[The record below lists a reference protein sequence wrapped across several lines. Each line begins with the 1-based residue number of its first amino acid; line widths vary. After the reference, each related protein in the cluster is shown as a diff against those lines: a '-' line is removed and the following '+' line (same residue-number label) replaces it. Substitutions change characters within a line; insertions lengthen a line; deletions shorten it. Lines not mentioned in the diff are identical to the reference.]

1 MTKKPTYEELERQIQ
16 ELKQTESERKLAQ
29 EALKKRIVA
38 LTMPLDDA
46 ERINFEDLFNIN
58 DIQRLQDEFAR
69 ATGVAS
75 IITHTDGKPIT
86 QPSNFCRLCNDIIRK
101 TDKGL
106 TNCYK
111 SDAVIGRLSPTG
123 PVIKQCKSSGLWD
136 AGAGISVD
144 GQHIANWLIGQ
155 VRDATQTEDSMSV
168 YAREIGVDESTM
180 VEAFREVPSMSHDR
194 FEQIARVLFTLAN
207 QLSSTAYQNVQQ
219 ARFITES
226 KHAEQIIKTLFAI
239 SNAVNTAKKMKDL
252 YRSIHD
258 SLDSIID
265 VTNFFIAIVDSKER
279 TLNFPYYVDTEDEDF
294 SPITNFDANDSL
306 TGLVVSQKRPILLK
320 KKELEDRASQNGVWG
335 PLPLI
340 WMGVPLTIKD
350 EVIGVVAVQSYL
362 DTNLYNKKDLQILS
376 AVSDQM
382 AIAIERKRME
392 ESLQDSEQFM
402 VSVFESI
409 QDGICVLNPDLS
421 IRHVNGV
428 MKKWYSESLP
438 LEGRKCFVCYRNSN
452 KSCDPCPS
460 LRCLESGKTETNVVS
475 GRPNAEIEW
484 IEVHSYPVRHAETG
498 ETTGIVEFLRD
509 ITKRKHNEEALI
521 KKDKELESKANRL
534 EEMNISLNV
543 LLDKRNEDKIT
554 LQEQVVS
561 NVKKLAFPYVEKLK
575 KSNLNNE
582 QKIYTEL
589 IESSLDEI
597 ISPFSH
603 QLSSSLIGLTSAEI
617 KIADLVRR
625 GKTTKEIAAFV
636 NLSPKTIERHR
647 ENIRK
652 KINIKNKKINLQSY
666 LSSLL

>member
-1 MTKKPTYEELERQIQ
+1 MTKKPTYEELEQRIQ
-16 ELKQTESERKLAQ
+16 ELEQAESERKLAQ
-29 EALKKRIVA
+29 EALKKRIVT

-58 DIQRLQDEFAR
+58 DIQRLQDEFAH

-86 QPSNFCRLCNDIIRK
+86 QPSNFCRLCSDIIRK

-106 TNCYK
+106 ANCYK

-123 PVIKQCKSSGLWD
+123 PIIKQCKSSGLWD

-168 YAREIGVDESTM
+168 YAREIGADESTM
-180 VEAFREVPSMSHDR
+180 VEAFREVPLMSHDR

-207 QLSSTAYQNVQQ
+207 QLSSSAYQNVQQ
-219 ARFITES
+219 ARFITER

-239 SNAVNTAKKMKDL
+239 SNAVHTAQKMKDL
-252 YRSIHD
+252 YRSIHN
-258 SLDSIID
+258 SLSSIID
-265 VTNFFIAIVDSKER
+265 TTNFFIVIVDSKER

-306 TGLVVSQKRPILLK
+306 TGLVVSQKKPILLK
-320 KKELEDRASQNGVWG
+320 KKELEDRAGQNGVWG

-340 WMGVPLTIKD
+340 WMGIPLTIKD

-362 DTNLYNKKDLQILS
+362 DTNLYNKKDLQVLS

-382 AIAIERKRME
+382 AIVIERKR
-392 ESLQDSEQFM
+392 
-402 VSVFESI
+402 
-409 QDGICVLNPDLS
+409 
-421 IRHVNGV
+421 
-428 MKKWYSESLP
+428 
-438 LEGRKCFVCYRNSN
+438 
-452 KSCDPCPS
+452 
-460 LRCLESGKTETNVVS
+460 
-475 GRPNAEIEW
+475 A
-484 IEVHSYPVRHAETG
+484 
-498 ETTGIVEFLRD
+498 
-509 ITKRKHNEEALI
+509 EEALI
-521 KKDKELESKANRL
+521 KKDKELESRANKL
-534 EEMNISLNV
+534 EEMNTALNV

-554 LQEQVVS
+554 LQEQVVT
-561 NVKKLAFPYVEKLK
+561 NVKKLAFPYVEKLR

-582 QKIYTEL
+582 QKIYAEL

-597 ISPFSH
+597 MSPFSH
-603 QLSSSLIGLTSAEI
+603 QLSSPLIGLTSTEI
-617 KIADLVRR
+617 KIADLVKR
-625 GKTTKEIAAFV
+625 GKTTKEIAAFA

-666 LSSLL
+666 LSSLQ

>member
-1 MTKKPTYEELERQIQ
+1 MTKKPTYEELEQRIQ
-16 ELKQTESERKLAQ
+16 ELEQAESERKLAQ
-29 EALKKRIVA
+29 EALKKRIVT

-58 DIQRLQDEFAR
+58 DIQRLQDEFAH

-86 QPSNFCRLCNDIIRK
+86 QPSNFCRLCSDIIRK

-106 TNCYK
+106 ANCYK

-123 PVIKQCKSSGLWD
+123 PIIKQCKSSGLWD

-168 YAREIGVDESTM
+168 YAREIGADESTM
-180 VEAFREVPSMSHDR
+180 VEAFREVPLMSHDR

-207 QLSSTAYQNVQQ
+207 QLSSSAYQNVQQ
-219 ARFITES
+219 ARFITER
-226 KHAEQIIKTLFAI
+226 KHVEQIIKTLFAI
-239 SNAVNTAKKMKDL
+239 SNAVHTAQKMKDL
-252 YRSIHD
+252 YRSIHN
-258 SLDSIID
+258 SLSSIID
-265 VTNFFIAIVDSKER
+265 TTNFFIVIVDSKER

-306 TGLVVSQKRPILLK
+306 TGLVVSQKKPILLK
-320 KKELEDRASQNGVWG
+320 KKELEDRAGQNGVWG

-362 DTNLYNKKDLQILS
+362 DTNLYNKKDLQVLS

-382 AIAIERKRME
+382 AIVIERKR
-392 ESLQDSEQFM
+392 
-402 VSVFESI
+402 
-409 QDGICVLNPDLS
+409 
-421 IRHVNGV
+421 
-428 MKKWYSESLP
+428 
-438 LEGRKCFVCYRNSN
+438 
-452 KSCDPCPS
+452 
-460 LRCLESGKTETNVVS
+460 
-475 GRPNAEIEW
+475 A
-484 IEVHSYPVRHAETG
+484 
-498 ETTGIVEFLRD
+498 
-509 ITKRKHNEEALI
+509 EEALI
-521 KKDKELESKANRL
+521 KKDKELESRANKL
-534 EEMNISLNV
+534 EEMNTALNV

-554 LQEQVVS
+554 LQEQVVT
-561 NVKKLAFPYVEKLK
+561 NVKKLAFPYVEKLR

-582 QKIYTEL
+582 QKIYAEL

-597 ISPFSH
+597 MSPFSH
-603 QLSSSLIGLTSAEI
+603 QLSSPLIGLTSTEI
-617 KIADLVRR
+617 KIADLVKR
-625 GKTTKEIAAFV
+625 GKTTKEIAAFA

-666 LSSLL
+666 LSSLQ

>member
-1 MTKKPTYEELERQIQ
+1 MTKKPTYEELERRIQ
-16 ELKQTESERKLAQ
+16 EIEQAEPERKLAQ
-29 EALKKRIVA
+29 EALKKRIA
-38 LTMPLDDA
+38 TLTMPLDDA

-58 DIQRLQDEFAR
+58 DIQHLQDEFAH

-86 QPSNFCRLCNDIIRK
+86 QPSNFCRLCNDIIRN

-106 TNCYK
+106 ANCYK
-111 SDAVIGRLSPTG
+111 SDAVIGRLSSTG
-123 PVIKQCKSSGLWD
+123 PIIKQCKSSGLWD

-155 VRDATQTEDSMSV
+155 VRDVTQTEDSMSV
-168 YAREIGVDESTM
+168 YAREIGADESTM
-180 VEAFREVPSMSHDR
+180 VEAFREVPLMSHDR

-219 ARFITES
+219 ARFITER

-239 SNAVNTAKKMKDL
+239 SIAVHTAQKMKDL
-252 YRSIHD
+252 YRSIHN
-258 SLDSIID
+258 SLSSIID
-265 VTNFFIAIVDSKER
+265 VTNFFIALVDSKER

-306 TGLVVSQKRPILLK
+306 TGLVVSHKRPILLK

-362 DTNLYNKKDLQILS
+362 DINLYNKKDLQVLS

-382 AIAIERKRME
+382 AIVIERKR
-392 ESLQDSEQFM
+392 
-402 VSVFESI
+402 
-409 QDGICVLNPDLS
+409 
-421 IRHVNGV
+421 
-428 MKKWYSESLP
+428 
-438 LEGRKCFVCYRNSN
+438 
-452 KSCDPCPS
+452 
-460 LRCLESGKTETNVVS
+460 
-475 GRPNAEIEW
+475 A
-484 IEVHSYPVRHAETG
+484 
-498 ETTGIVEFLRD
+498 
-509 ITKRKHNEEALI
+509 EEALI
-521 KKDKELESKANRL
+521 KKDKELESRANKL
-534 EEMNISLNV
+534 EEMNTALNV

-554 LQEQVVS
+554 LQEQVVT

-582 QKIYTEL
+582 QKIYAEL

-603 QLSSSLIGLTSAEI
+603 QLSSPLIGLTSTEI
-617 KIADLVRR
+617 KIADLVKR

-652 KINIKNKKINLQSY
+652 K
-666 LSSLL
+666 

>member
-1 MTKKPTYEELERQIQ
+1 MTKKPTYEELEQRIQ
-16 ELKQTESERKLAQ
+16 ELEQAESERKLAQ
-29 EALKKRIVA
+29 EALKKRIVT

-58 DIQRLQDEFAR
+58 DIQRLQDEFAH

-86 QPSNFCRLCNDIIRK
+86 QPSNFCRLCSDIIRK

-106 TNCYK
+106 ANCYK

-123 PVIKQCKSSGLWD
+123 PIIKQCKSSGLWD

-168 YAREIGVDESTM
+168 YAREIGADESTM
-180 VEAFREVPSMSHDR
+180 VEAFREVPLMSHDR

-219 ARFITES
+219 ARFITER

-239 SNAVNTAKKMKDL
+239 SNAVHTTQKMKDL
-252 YRSIHD
+252 YRSIHN
-258 SLDSIID
+258 SLSSIID

-362 DTNLYNKKDLQILS
+362 DTNLYNKKDLQVLS

-382 AIAIERKRME
+382 AIVIERKR
-392 ESLQDSEQFM
+392 
-402 VSVFESI
+402 
-409 QDGICVLNPDLS
+409 
-421 IRHVNGV
+421 
-428 MKKWYSESLP
+428 
-438 LEGRKCFVCYRNSN
+438 
-452 KSCDPCPS
+452 
-460 LRCLESGKTETNVVS
+460 
-475 GRPNAEIEW
+475 A
-484 IEVHSYPVRHAETG
+484 
-498 ETTGIVEFLRD
+498 
-509 ITKRKHNEEALI
+509 EEALI
-521 KKDKELESKANRL
+521 KKDKELESRANKL
-534 EEMNISLNV
+534 EEMNTALNV

-554 LQEQVVS
+554 LQEQVVT
-561 NVKKLAFPYVEKLK
+561 NVKKLAFPYVEKLR

-582 QKIYTEL
+582 QKIYAEL

-603 QLSSSLIGLTSAEI
+603 QLSSPLIGLTSTEI
-617 KIADLVRR
+617 KIADLVKR
-625 GKTTKEIAAFV
+625 GKTTKEIAAFA

>member
-1 MTKKPTYEELERQIQ
+1 MTTKPTCEELEQRIQ
-16 ELKQTESERKLAQ
+16 ELEQAESERKLAQ
-29 EALKKRIVA
+29 EALKKRIVT

-58 DIQRLQDEFAR
+58 DIQRLQDEFAH

-86 QPSNFCRLCNDIIRK
+86 QPSNFCRLCSDIIRK

-106 TNCYK
+106 ANCYK

-123 PVIKQCKSSGLWD
+123 PIIKQCKSSGLWD

-155 VRDATQTEDSMSV
+155 VRDATQTEDRMSV
-168 YAREIGVDESTM
+168 YAREIGADESTM
-180 VEAFREVPSMSHDR
+180 IEAFREVPLMSHDR
-194 FEQIARVLFTLAN
+194 FEQIAQVLFTLAN

-219 ARFITES
+219 ARFITER

-239 SNAVNTAKKMKDL
+239 SNAVHTAQKMKDL
-252 YRSIHD
+252 YRSIHN
-258 SLDSIID
+258 SLSSIID
-265 VTNFFIAIVDSKER
+265 VTNFFIALVDSRER

-294 SPITNFDANDSL
+294 PPITNFDANDSL
-306 TGLVVSQKRPILLK
+306 TGLVVSQKKPILLK
-320 KKELEDRASQNGVWG
+320 KKELEDRAGQNGVWG

-362 DTNLYNKKDLQILS
+362 DTNLYNKKDLQVLS

-382 AIAIERKRME
+382 AIVIERKR
-392 ESLQDSEQFM
+392 
-402 VSVFESI
+402 
-409 QDGICVLNPDLS
+409 
-421 IRHVNGV
+421 
-428 MKKWYSESLP
+428 
-438 LEGRKCFVCYRNSN
+438 
-452 KSCDPCPS
+452 
-460 LRCLESGKTETNVVS
+460 
-475 GRPNAEIEW
+475 A
-484 IEVHSYPVRHAETG
+484 
-498 ETTGIVEFLRD
+498 
-509 ITKRKHNEEALI
+509 EEALI
-521 KKDKELESKANRL
+521 KKDKELESRANKL
-534 EEMNISLNV
+534 EEMNTALNV

-554 LQEQVVS
+554 LQEQVVT

-582 QKIYTEL
+582 QKIYAEL

-603 QLSSSLIGLTSAEI
+603 QLSSPLIGLTSTEI
-617 KIADLVRR
+617 KIADLVKR
-625 GKTTKEIAAFV
+625 GKTTKEIAAFA

-652 KINIKNKKINLQSY
+652 KINIKNKKINL
-666 LSSLL
+666 LH

>member
-1 MTKKPTYEELERQIQ
+1 MTKKPTCEELEQRIQ
-16 ELKQTESERKLAQ
+16 ELEQAESERKLAQ
-29 EALKKRIVA
+29 EALKKRIVT

-58 DIQRLQDEFAR
+58 DIQRLQDEFAH

-101 TDKGL
+101 SDKGL
-106 TNCYK
+106 T
-111 SDAVIGRLSPTG
+111 
-123 PVIKQCKSSGLWD
+123 
-136 AGAGISVD
+136 
-144 GQHIANWLIGQ
+144 
-155 VRDATQTEDSMSV
+155 
-168 YAREIGVDESTM
+168 
-180 VEAFREVPSMSHDR
+180 
-194 FEQIARVLFTLAN
+194 N

-219 ARFITES
+219 ARFITER

-239 SNAVNTAKKMKDL
+239 SNAVHTAQKMKDL
-252 YRSIHD
+252 YRSIHN
-258 SLDSIID
+258 SLSSIID
-265 VTNFFIAIVDSKER
+265 VTNFFIALVDSKER
-279 TLNFPYYVDTEDEDF
+279 TLNFPYYMDTEDEDF

-320 KKELEDRASQNGVWG
+320 KKELEDRAGQNGVWG

-362 DTNLYNKKDLQILS
+362 DTNLYNKKDLQVLS

-382 AIAIERKRME
+382 AIVIERKR
-392 ESLQDSEQFM
+392 
-402 VSVFESI
+402 
-409 QDGICVLNPDLS
+409 
-421 IRHVNGV
+421 
-428 MKKWYSESLP
+428 
-438 LEGRKCFVCYRNSN
+438 
-452 KSCDPCPS
+452 
-460 LRCLESGKTETNVVS
+460 
-475 GRPNAEIEW
+475 A
-484 IEVHSYPVRHAETG
+484 
-498 ETTGIVEFLRD
+498 
-509 ITKRKHNEEALI
+509 EEALI
-521 KKDKELESKANRL
+521 KKDKELESRANKL
-534 EEMNISLNV
+534 EEMNTALNV

-554 LQEQVVS
+554 LQEQVVT
-561 NVKKLAFPYVEKLK
+561 NVKKLAFPYVEKLR
-575 KSNLNNE
+575 KSKLNNE
-582 QKIYTEL
+582 QKIYAEL

-603 QLSSSLIGLTSAEI
+603 QLSSPLIGLTSTEI
-617 KIADLVRR
+617 KIADLVKR
-625 GKTTKEIAAFV
+625 GKTTKEIAAFA

>member
-1 MTKKPTYEELERQIQ
+1 MTKKPTCEELEQRIQ
-16 ELKQTESERKLAQ
+16 ELEQAESERKLAQ
-29 EALKKRIVA
+29 EALKKRIVT

-58 DIQRLQDEFAR
+58 DIQRLQDEFAH

-86 QPSNFCRLCNDIIRK
+86 QPSNFCRLCSDIIRK

-106 TNCYK
+106 ANCYK

-123 PVIKQCKSSGLWD
+123 PIIKQCKSSGLWD

-155 VRDATQTEDSMSV
+155 VRDATQTEDRMSV
-168 YAREIGVDESTM
+168 YAREIGADESTM
-180 VEAFREVPSMSHDR
+180 VEAFREVPLMSHDR

-219 ARFITES
+219 ARFITER

-239 SNAVNTAKKMKDL
+239 SNAVHTAQKMKDL
-252 YRSIHD
+252 YRSIHN
-258 SLDSIID
+258 SLSSIID
-265 VTNFFIAIVDSKER
+265 VTNFFIALVDSKER
-279 TLNFPYYVDTEDEDF
+279 TLNFPYYMDTEDEDF

-320 KKELEDRASQNGVWG
+320 KKELEDRAGQNGVWG

-362 DTNLYNKKDLQILS
+362 DTNLYNKKDLQVLS

-382 AIAIERKRME
+382 AIVIERKR
-392 ESLQDSEQFM
+392 
-402 VSVFESI
+402 
-409 QDGICVLNPDLS
+409 
-421 IRHVNGV
+421 
-428 MKKWYSESLP
+428 
-438 LEGRKCFVCYRNSN
+438 
-452 KSCDPCPS
+452 
-460 LRCLESGKTETNVVS
+460 
-475 GRPNAEIEW
+475 A
-484 IEVHSYPVRHAETG
+484 
-498 ETTGIVEFLRD
+498 
-509 ITKRKHNEEALI
+509 EEALI
-521 KKDKELESKANRL
+521 KKDKELESRANKL
-534 EEMNISLNV
+534 EEMNTALNV

-554 LQEQVVS
+554 LQEQVVT
-561 NVKKLAFPYVEKLK
+561 NVKKLAFPYVEKLR
-575 KSNLNNE
+575 KSKLNNE
-582 QKIYTEL
+582 QKIYAEL

-603 QLSSSLIGLTSAEI
+603 QLSSPLIGLTSTEI
-617 KIADLVRR
+617 KIADLVKR
-625 GKTTKEIAAFV
+625 GKTTKEIAAFA

>member
-1 MTKKPTYEELERQIQ
+1 MTKKPTCEELEQRIQ
-16 ELKQTESERKLAQ
+16 ELEQAESERKLAQ
-29 EALKKRIVA
+29 EALKKRIVT

-58 DIQRLQDEFAR
+58 DIQRLQDEFAH

-86 QPSNFCRLCNDIIRK
+86 QPSNFCRLCSDIIRK

-106 TNCYK
+106 ANCYK

-123 PVIKQCKSSGLWD
+123 PIIKQCKSSGLWD

-155 VRDATQTEDSMSV
+155 VRDATQTEDRMSV
-168 YAREIGVDESTM
+168 YAREIGADESTM
-180 VEAFREVPSMSHDR
+180 VEAFREVPLMSHDR

-219 ARFITES
+219 ARFITER

-239 SNAVNTAKKMKDL
+239 SNAVHTAQKMKDL
-252 YRSIHD
+252 YRSIHN
-258 SLDSIID
+258 SLSSIID
-265 VTNFFIAIVDSKER
+265 VTNFFIALVDSKER
-279 TLNFPYYVDTEDEDF
+279 TLNFPYYMDTEDEDF

-362 DTNLYNKKDLQILS
+362 DTNLYNKKDLQVLS

-382 AIAIERKRME
+382 AIVIERKR
-392 ESLQDSEQFM
+392 
-402 VSVFESI
+402 
-409 QDGICVLNPDLS
+409 
-421 IRHVNGV
+421 
-428 MKKWYSESLP
+428 
-438 LEGRKCFVCYRNSN
+438 
-452 KSCDPCPS
+452 
-460 LRCLESGKTETNVVS
+460 
-475 GRPNAEIEW
+475 A
-484 IEVHSYPVRHAETG
+484 
-498 ETTGIVEFLRD
+498 
-509 ITKRKHNEEALI
+509 EEALI
-521 KKDKELESKANRL
+521 KKDKELESRANKL
-534 EEMNISLNV
+534 EEMNTALNV

-554 LQEQVVS
+554 LQEQVVT

-582 QKIYTEL
+582 QKIYAEL

-603 QLSSSLIGLTSAEI
+603 QLSSPLIGLTSTEI
-617 KIADLVRR
+617 KIADLVKR
-625 GKTTKEIAAFV
+625 GKTTKEIAAFA